1 MKRLS
6 ALLLTCLL
14 SAVSSLS
21 ALAADADPDVLKV
34 ALLPDENASELIKR
48 NQPLKD
54 YLEEHLDKKV
64 QLIVTTDYSSMIE
77 AMRFGRIDLAYF
89 GPLSY
94 VMAKSKSDIEPF
106 AVTVIDGKP
115 TYRSV
120 IIANVASGVNEY
132 ADLKGKKMAYGDR
145 ASTSSHLIP
154 KTVLLETA
162 GLTGGRDYEEYFV
175 GTHDAVAVNV
185 ANGNADAGGLSEVI
199 FNHVVE
205 RGLIDPSKVKVL
217 GYSGEYPSVPLGDAL
232 EPEPR
237 AENQGA
243 GCIRRYRR
251 SRSAAQL
258 QGRGLRANH
267 RRRLRCDP
275 QNGIAARPRLRHDV
289 STDMSTHYDVQA
301 LPAEQRE
308 HILRG
313 FGLGWWRQLGQVA
326 IVFGVVLLACWYV
339 GLLDAT
345 TLLNGLPSIA
355 TLAGEAMPPDFSGY
369 RSWIRP
375 LIDTLAMSIAGTA
388 IAVVF
393 SLVVAFVAARNTAP
407 HPLVF
412 GVARVLLNAL
422 RSVPELIM
430 GIIFVAA
437 VGFGAL
443 PGVLAL
449 GLHSVGMVSKFFA
462 EAIEHVD
469 EAPVEAA
476 RAAGATPMQVL
487 LHAVLPQ
494 VTPQFADVAI
504 YRWEYNFRASTVMGM
519 VGAGGIGFELMGSLR
534 IMQYQEVAAILLVI
548 LAMVTLVD
556 AFSGVLR
563 KRFK

>member
-1 MKRLS
+1 
-6 ALLLTCLL
+6 
-14 SAVSSLS
+14 
-21 ALAADADPDVLKV
+21 
-34 ALLPDENASELIKR
+34 
-48 NQPLKD
+48 
-54 YLEEHLDKKV
+54 
-64 QLIVTTDYSSMIE
+64 
-77 AMRFGRIDLAYF
+77 
-89 GPLSY
+89 
-94 VMAKSKSDIEPF
+94 
-106 AVTVIDGKP
+106 
-115 TYRSV
+115 
-120 IIANVASGVNEY
+120 
-132 ADLKGKKMAYGDR
+132 
-145 ASTSSHLIP
+145 
-154 KTVLLETA
+154 
-162 GLTGGRDYEEYFV
+162 
-175 GTHDAVAVNV
+175 
-185 ANGNADAGGLSEVI
+185 
-199 FNHVVE
+199 
-205 RGLIDPSKVKVL
+205 
-217 GYSGEYPSVPLGDAL
+217 
-232 EPEPR
+232 
-237 AENQGA
+237 
-243 GCIRRYRR
+243 
-251 SRSAAQL
+251 
-258 QGRGLRANH
+258 
-267 RRRLRCDP
+267 
-275 QNGIAARPRLRHDV
+275 
-289 STDMSTHYDVQA
+289 
-301 LPAEQRE
+301 
-308 HILRG
+308 
-313 FGLGWWRQLGQVA
+313 
-326 IVFGVVLLACWYV
+326 
-339 GLLDAT
+339 
-345 TLLNGLPSIA
+345 
-355 TLAGEAMPPDFSGY
+355 
-369 RSWIRP
+369 
-375 LIDTLAMSIAGTA
+375 
-388 IAVVF
+388 
-393 SLVVAFVAARNTAP
+393 ARNTAP